1 MTERITQ
8 WSGDDTQLLRP
19 AASSSSAEPKTIYL
33 DETGAPLKTGP
44 RSTASAPPEIGV
56 VLQGR
61 FKLIE
66 LVGEGGMSR
75 VYKAIDLRRVEARS
89 ANPFLAVKVLTVP
102 FDDPVAS
109 MQLLEREAHK
119 LQSLTHPNIV
129 RVIDIDRD
137 GMTVFMTMEFLSGE
151 SLLSKLRRASG
162 SMTREQVQRVV
173 AEIAGALQFAHRN
186 GIVHG
191 DLKPGNVIITE
202 GGETKVIDF
211 GIARFL
217 GRPKDGS
224 TPAPAYRWETI
235 SALTPPYASPEMIE
249 GMEPDPRDDIY
260 AFACI
265 TYEILT
271 GEHPFARA
279 SAVEARDAGAKI
291 ARHPAMTGDQFQ
303 AITAG
308 LRFNRESR
316 TASVDAFL
324 NQFSGE
330 RSKKLRWGFV
340 VAGLVAVVAGVVAS
354 WEHTNVIPGAREDVT
369 GLTAGLVFRDCAT
382 CPLMRVL
389 APGKFMQG
397 SLADAAEQP
406 PHWVTIPTAI
416 AFAPRE
422 VTIAEFTEFANEVKL
437 PAQGCNVYDGEWRWR
452 SDISWDTLDEAHSA
466 QHPVSCVSWDEAT
479 AYAAWLSR
487 KTGQVYRLPSASE
500 WEYAAGAG
508 AASASPLASNLSSAC
523 KQANVAD
530 EAAARRYPGWNVLAC
545 DDRHA
550 QSAPVASYVANAF
563 GLHDMIGNVFE
574 WVQDCWHDSYQGAPA
589 NGTSRSD
596 GNCASRE
603 LRGGS
608 WFTSPAYLRASYR
621 NQFEHDYRSSSVGF
635 RVAREIHQ

>member
-1 MTERITQ
+1 MTDRITQ

-19 AASSSSAEPKTIYL
+19 AAATSADAPKTVYL
-33 DETGAPLKTGP
+33 DDTRAPAMSEPG
-44 RSTASAPPEIGV
+44 STLVAPPEIGV

-75 VYKAIDLRRVEARS
+75 VYKALDLRRVEARS
-89 ANPFLAVKVLTVP
+89 PNPFLAVKVLTVP
-102 FDDPVAS
+102 FADHVDS
-109 MQLLEREAHK
+109 LRLLEREAHK
-119 LQSLTHPNIV
+119 LQSLNHPNIV

-137 GMTVFMTMEFLSGE
+137 GLTVFMTMEFLSGE
-151 SLLSKLRRASG
+151 SLLSKLRRAADTEG
-162 SMTREQVQRVV
+162 LTREQVQLIV
-173 AEIAGALQFAHRN
+173 AGIASALQFAHRS

-191 DLKPGNVIITE
+191 DLKPGNVLLTE

-217 GRPKDGS
+217 GRPKEGGVL
-224 TPAPAYRWETI
+224 APNWETI
-235 SALTPPYASPEMIE
+235 SALTPPYASPDMIE

-260 AFACI
+260 ALACI
-265 TYEILT
+265 AHEMLT
-271 GEHPFARA
+271 GEHPFARVA
-279 SAVEARDAGAKI
+279 AVDARDAGARV
-291 ARHPAMTGDQFQ
+291 ARHPAMNGDQFQ
-303 AITAG
+303 AISAG
-308 LRFNRESR
+308 LRFKRESR
-316 TASVDAFL
+316 TASVEDFL
-324 NQFSGE
+324 NQFSGQ
-330 RSKKLRWGFV
+330 RSKKVRWGFA
-340 VAGLVAVVAGVVAS
+340 VAGLVAAVVGVIVYLDPI
-354 WEHTNVIPGAREDVT
+354 NVIQGSGESRT
-369 GLTAGLVFRDCAT
+369 RLTAGQVFRDCAT

-397 SLADAAEQP
+397 SLADASEQP
-406 PHWVTIPTAI
+406 AHWVAIPTPI

-422 VTIAEFTEFANEVKL
+422 VTIGEFEEFAAEVKL
-437 PAQGCNVYDGEWRWR
+437 PAQGCNVYDGEWRLR
-452 SDISWDTLDEAHSA
+452 SDVSWDTLDDAHTA

-487 KTGQVYRLPSASE
+487 KTGQAYRLPSASE

-508 AASASPLASNLSSAC
+508 AVSALPLGSDLNSAC

-545 DDRHA
+545 DDRYA
-550 QSAPVASYVANAF
+550 QSAPVASYAANAF

-574 WVQDCWHDSYQGAPA
+574 WVQDCWYDSYQGAPV
-589 NGTSRSD
+589 NGTAHGE